1 MQNVHLWFLAVAQ
14 KCHLLRLSN
23 GNSMHLNRTV
33 YAANQNEIKFE
44 IMFVFTFIYLLT
56 NLDDEQFT
64 LIIWHKVNQNKTR
77 LN

>member
-1 MQNVHLWFLAVAQ
+1 MAIPCTL
-14 KCHLLRLSN
+14 
-23 GNSMHLNRTV
+23 TV